1 MADDAFASWLVSTMG
16 AGYICERLVGYQTAF
31 AGKPRSYRKSKAER
45 RTLLIPT
52 TQQAER

>member
-1 MADDAFASWLVSTMG
+1 MADDAFASWLVSTKG
-16 AGYICERLVGYQTAF
+16 AGYICERLVGYPAAF